1 MYRENI
7 VYVEFSI
14 ILTKRSLAGY
24 SPKGHKGPDMT
35 GHKAQSVTGIQLGI
49 LENIPHGKAGTLVS
63 CL

>member
-7 VYVEFSI
+7 VYVEFGI

-24 SPKGHKGPDMT
+24 SPMSHKGPDMT
-35 GHKAQSVTGIQLGI
+35 EHTAHSVTGVQPGI
-49 LENIPHGKAGTLVS
+49 LEHIPQGKAGTIVS